1 MNHKTNT
8 KDLAARLKDEAAE
21 NTPAFSPLLHAR
33 IMQHLTSGE
42 RIAHLAPIHPRRT
55 FRLGFGLGF
64 AGLAA
69 AASVALLLM
78 FHPWTTP
85 TSVVQVDHPA
95 PVVPTPRSV
104 PVPQFALA
112 VDSLT
117 GQASEQLD
125 NARFAYLDQDA
136 RHLARFMMH
145 QMDVLPSGR

>member
-21 NTPAFSPLLHAR
+21 NAPAFSPLLHAR
-33 IMQHLTSGE
+33 IMQRVTSGDTTT
-42 RIAHLAPIHPRRT
+42 AHFAPIHPRRT
-55 FRLGFGLGF
+55 FRLGF

-78 FHPWTTP
+78 FHPWTAP
-85 TSVVQVDHPA
+85 THVAHVDHPT
-95 PVVPTPRSV
+95 PIPPTPRNV

-112 VDSLT
+112 VDSVT

-136 RHLARFMMH
+136 KHLARFMMH
-145 QMDVLPSGR
+145 QMDVLPSSR